1 MAFRETL
8 DDDKYVA
15 KLLAEDA
22 KKSSLRYAQQGLS
35 ALLPRRPIGSAP
47 KPNTRF
53 LKAIVREADSHNAAL
68 EKREELEAR
77 VRQRELN
84 ERRSRDTGRD
94 IRDRERP
101 RKRRRH
107 SDERPGREE
116 RHSREHRSHGRFDV
130 SSDRSSS
137 REQQRERISRDHDGE
152 RVESRNKT
160 GQPPPRQRQRL
171 TSETRYSERRVRS
184 RVTQRDGGEGKD
196 YKRQRYGSQLASSDD
211 SREQQKSNRAS
222 RDLASHRH
230 SATLEGPHSEL

>member
-107 SDERPGREE
+107 SDERPGR
-116 RHSREHRSHGRFDV
+116 
-130 SSDRSSS
+130 
-137 REQQRERISRDHDGE
+137 
-152 RVESRNKT
+152 
-160 GQPPPRQRQRL
+160 
-171 TSETRYSERRVRS
+171 
-184 RVTQRDGGEGKD
+184 
-196 YKRQRYGSQLASSDD
+196 
-211 SREQQKSNRAS
+211 
-222 RDLASHRH
+222 
-230 SATLEGPHSEL
+230 